1 MAKEPAPGEDATP
14 VRLGDDIED
23 WCTRCRG
30 ISRHA
35 ISVILA
41 GEVLKV
47 RCGVCLDEHKFRKG
61 KGGKSKEKERQKLI
75 DEVLKSSPF
84 YKPEP

>member
-1 MAKEPAPGEDATP
+1 MTDEAAPAPDP

-30 ISRHA
+30 ISTHA
-35 ISVILA
+35 VA
-41 GEVLKV
+41 GLLDGKVLKV
-47 RCGVCLDEHKFRKG
+47 LCRACLSEHKYRHG

-75 DEVLKSSPF
+75 EEVLKSAPF
-84 YKPEP
+84 RKV